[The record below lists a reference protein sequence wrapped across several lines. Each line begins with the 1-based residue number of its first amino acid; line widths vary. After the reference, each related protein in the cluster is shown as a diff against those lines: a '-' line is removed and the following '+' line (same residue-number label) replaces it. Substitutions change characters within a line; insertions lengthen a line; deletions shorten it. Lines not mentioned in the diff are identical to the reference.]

1 MSSAKDNIDRM
12 SSSILQ
18 ESNQKDEQM
27 MLTDGM

>member
-12 SSSILQ
+12 SSILQ